1 MKLTYFSKKGS
12 YVLLSTLLLIASC
25 RNDKNSAEIKDNGL
39 PKAKEKITN
48 TIAYIEIDTL
58 MNQYQFCK
66 DNMLR
71 ITQKSE
77 SYKRQLNNKSQAL
90 QRAAEEFQQ
99 KIQQGKFTSQQQAE
113 QAQASLQK
121 MQIDLQKMQEKLSEQ
136 FDKEQQQY
144 NNQLRDSIKNF
155 LKEYNKDKR
164 YTMIIS
170 KAGDNIL
177 MADPS
182 LDITKDVIN
191 GLNKRYKKK

>member
-1 MKLTYFSKKGS
+1 MKLTTVFKAGS
-12 YVLLSTLLLIASC
+12 TFLLSALLMVSC
-25 RNDKNSAEIKDNGL
+25 GNEKSPADVKSNGL
-39 PKAKEKITN
+39 PKAGVKVGN

-66 DNMLR
+66 DNTLL
-71 ITQKSE
+71 ITKKSE

-90 QRAAEEFQQ
+90 QRAAADFQQ
-99 KIQQGKFTSQQQAE
+99 KIQQGKFSSQQQAE
-113 QAQASLQK
+113 QAQAALQK
-121 MQIDLQKMQEKLSEQ
+121 MQIDLQKLQEKLSAQ

-144 NNQLRDSIKNF
+144 NNQLRDSIRNF

-164 YTMIIS
+164 YSMIIS

-177 MADPS
+177 MADPT
-182 LDITKDVIN
+182 LDITKDVVN

>member
-1 MKLTYFSKKGS
+1 MVKAGS
-12 YVLLSTLLLIASC
+12 FFLLSTLLMVGCGNEKSPADVKS
-25 RNDKNSAEIKDNGL
+25 NGL
-39 PKAKEKITN
+39 PKAGTKVISN

-66 DNMLR
+66 DNTLL
-71 ITQKSE
+71 ITKKSE

-90 QRAAEEFQQ
+90 QRAAADFQQ
-99 KIQQGKFTSQQQAE
+99 KIQQGKFSSQQQAE
-113 QAQASLQK
+113 QAQAALQK
-121 MQIDLQKMQEKLSEQ
+121 MQLDLQKLQEKLSAQ

-144 NNQLRDSIKNF
+144 NNQLRDSIRNF

-164 YTMIIS
+164 YSMIIS

-177 MADPS
+177 MADPT
-182 LDITKDVIN
+182 LDITKDVVN